1 MGTEGWDGRSRN
13 RMKKILIVEDQP
25 EIRKLL
31 RMTLGRPDRSIS
43 EAADGASGWRA
54 ALELQPDIVLL
65 DIMMPGDPDGLQL
78 CQRIKSDPLTGHAK
92 VILVSARGHR
102 NDMVIGRQ
110 AGADDYLLKPFSP
123 LRLVEV
129 VEALSAPV

>member
-1 MGTEGWDGRSRN
+1 MQQ
-13 RMKKILIVEDQP
+13 ILIVEDQP

-31 RMTLGRPDRSIS
+31 RMTLARADREIS
-43 EAADGASGWRA
+43 EAIDGASGWQA
-54 ALELQPDIVLL
+54 ALRVCPDIVLL

-78 CQRIKSDPLTGHAK
+78 CERIKSDAATRKAK
-92 VILVSARGHR
+92 VVLVSARGHR

-123 LRLVEV
+123 QRLVEV
-129 VEALSAPV
+129 IDALSASV